1 MAKAEVELKFC
12 VPHVDGLLQRAA
24 EVGFHVE
31 TPRTLERNA
40 LFDTPGRDLL
50 HERKIL
56 RMRQYGD
63 KWVVTHKRPPAG
75 NDDTAF
81 VKERLETETAV
92 DDGEAMGAVFVELGF
107 APMFRYEKFRT
118 ELTDGVGALVV
129 DETPI
134 GNFAELEGDREW
146 IDAALERLRIAREWC
161 FTDSYGRMF
170 LDWKERTAS
179 SAENMTFD
187 EIGAART
194 SQPTSLAPAAIG

>member
-1 MAKAEVELKFC
+1 MKFC
-12 VPHVDGLLQRAA
+12 VPHVDRLVRRAA
-24 EVGFHVE
+24 EAGFQVE

-40 LFDTPGRDLL
+40 LFDTPDRDLL
-50 HERKIL
+50 RDRKIL

-63 KWVVTHKRPPAG
+63 RWVVTHKRPPAN

-92 DDGEAMGAVFVELGF
+92 DDGEAMGAVFVELGY

-118 ELTDGVGALVV
+118 ELHDGTGALVI

-134 GNFAELEGDREW
+134 GDFAELEGERAW
-146 IDAALERLRIAREWC
+146 IDAALDRLGVSREWC

-170 LDWKERTAS
+170 LDWKARNGS

-187 EIGAART
+187 EVGASRE
-194 SQPTSLAPAAIG
+194 LAAV

>member
-12 VPHVDGLLQRAA
+12 VPHVDRLGQQAA
-24 EVGFHVE
+24 EAGFHVE

-50 HERKIL
+50 HDRKIL

-63 KWVVTHKRPPAG
+63 RWVVTHKRPPAD

-92 DDGEAMGAVFVELGF
+92 DDGEAMGAIFVELGYL
-107 APMFRYEKFRT
+107 PVFRYEKFRT
-118 ELTDGVGALVV
+118 ELSDGDGALVI

-134 GNFAELEGDREW
+134 GNFAELEGERSW
-146 IDAALERLRIAREWC
+146 IDAALERLGVAREMC

-170 LDWKERTAS
+170 LDWKERSGS

-187 EIGAART
+187 EVGAAQVL
-194 SQPTSLAPAAIG
+194 SMA

>member
-12 VPHVDGLLQRAA
+12 VPQVQRFLDEAVRA
-24 EVGFHVE
+24 GFSVA

-50 HERKIL
+50 RERKIL

-63 KWVVTHKRPPAG
+63 RWVVTHKRPPAD

-81 VKERLETETAV
+81 FKERLETETAV
-92 DDGEAMGAVFVELGF
+92 DDGVAMGAVFVELGF
-107 APMFRYEKFRT
+107 TPMFRYEKFRT
-118 ELTDGVGALVV
+118 ELTDGRGALVI

-134 GNFAELEGDREW
+134 GDFAELEGERGW
-146 IDAALERLRIAREWC
+146 IDAMLERLHVDRALC

-170 LDWKERTAS
+170 LDWKERHGS

-187 EIGAART
+187 EVNAGREMAAV
-194 SQPTSLAPAAIG
+194 